1 MHDIWNPWHGCR
13 KCSEGC
19 ENCYMYFLDALRGK
33 DGGTVYRTGAGF
45 RYPLSRDKSG
55 AYKVK
60 SGEIVGCGGI
70 CYQSEMPS
78 PDNPMGTNGYLM
90 NIYALPEKRGEGIGR
105 KIVEYLIEDAKQRRT
120 EKIYLESSGM
130 ARRLYH
136 EIGFSDMKDYMK
148 L

>member
-1 MHDIWNPWHGCR
+1 
-13 KCSEGC
+13 
-19 ENCYMYFLDALRGK
+19 
-33 DGGTVYRTGAGF
+33 
-45 RYPLSRDKSG
+45 
-55 AYKVK
+55 
-60 SGEIVGCGGI
+60 
-70 CYQSEMPS
+70 
-78 PDNPMGTNGYLM
+78 MGTNGYLM

-105 KIVEYLIEDAKQRRT
+105 KIVEYLVEDAKQRRT